1 VVNNTLPDRSFLEV
15 TLEVLAGAWHT
26 PIVEKVDKNLLSAF
40 SAFQLLSGAGESMTE
55 NRRDK

>member
-1 VVNNTLPDRSFLEV
+1 VVSNPLPDRSYLGV

-26 PIVEKVDKNLLSAF
+26 PIVEKVDKNFLSAF
-40 SAFQLLSGAGESMTE
+40 SAFQLLSGAGEYMTD